1 MQIKLNPLWFK
12 ASAKSMEFK
21 DRLLVFRKGLITSN
35 VDANNV
41 LQGEGHE
48 KNHRIVV
55 YGWFVVNQGW
65 QEEDQKGAKGA
76 YRKNLND

>member
-1 MQIKLNPLWFK
+1 
-12 ASAKSMEFK
+12 
-21 DRLLVFRKGLITSN
+21 LITSN

-48 KNHRIVV
+48 KNHCIVV
-55 YGWFVVNQGW
+55 CGWFVVNQGW